1 MGGGGAGSVSTN
13 DYGLY
18 GLHPDGV
25 AIYGQSDTL
34 AILGYN
40 QYRNQ
45 TGALGGEDWAVYGK
59 HTGGSEGF
67 LGASIT
73 GDDVGA
79 MGVHEAGNIGYLG
92 YEYFGAYGENEASGN
107 YGGLGS
113 GGAGVWG
120 ESNSN
125 YGVYA
130 LSQDGTGVHALTY
143 NGTAVQGSRGTHY
156 GYLGGADYGVKG
168 EGTSKGVYGFSASGY
183 GVYGAS
189 SSGRAGMF
197 EGDVEIMAGSRII
210 TPVIEITGGSDL
222 SEQFSVRA
230 AASGA
235 VSPGTLVS
243 IDQSVPGGLV
253 VSSIAYDSR
262 VAGVVSGAG
271 GISPGMLMGQKDS
284 PADGEV
290 PVALSGRVYC
300 MCDATFGAIEPGD
313 LLTSSSTPG
322 HAMKAA
328 DRQRSHGAIIGKAM
342 TELEEGRGLVLVLV
356 NLQ

>member
-13 DYGLY
+13 EYGLY

-45 TGALGGEDWAVYGK
+45 TGALGGEEWGVYGR
-59 HTGGSEGF
+59 HAGGSEGY
-67 LGASIT
+67 LAASIT
-73 GDDVGA
+73 GDDVGV
-79 MGVHEAGNIGYLG
+79 MGKHTAGNVGYLG
-92 YEYFGAYGENEASGN
+92 YENFGAYGENEASGN

-120 ESNSN
+120 ESDSN
-125 YGVYA
+125 YAVYA
-130 LSQDGTGVHALTY
+130 LSQDGTGVYSLTY
-143 NGTAVQGSRGTHY
+143 NGTAVQGSRGTHH
-156 GYLGGADYGVKG
+156 GYLGGADWGVKG

-189 SSGRAGMF
+189 STGRAGMF
-197 EGDVEIMAGSRII
+197 EGDVEVMDGSRII
-210 TPVIEITGGSDL
+210 TPVIEITGGSDI

-230 AASGA
+230 VAGGG

-243 IDQSVPGGLV
+243 IDEAVPGGLV
-253 VSSIAYDSR
+253 VSSGAYDR
-262 VAGVVSGAG
+262 GVAGVVSGAG
-271 GISPGMLMGQKDS
+271 GIAPGMLMGQKNS
-284 PADGEV
+284 PADGSV
-290 PVALSGRVYC
+290 PVAMTGRVYC
-300 MCDATFGAIEPGD
+300 MCDASFGAIAPGD
-313 LLTSSSTPG
+313 LLTSSDTPG
-322 HAMKAA
+322 HAMRAS
-328 DRQRSHGAIIGKAM
+328 DYERSHGCIIGKAM
-342 TELEEGRGLVLVLV
+342 TRLEEGRGLVLVLV